1 MLKVVKV
8 CSPGNKLSVIY
19 GRLHYYYGIW
29 IINTWQLALIEIVE
43 QGQEQQEHQTT
54 DNNLFEFDDL
64 FNLTGSPDRM
74 CDADLAPKNPQT
86 HNFENAQASSS
97 SEVAYNT
104 SPVQSSKQFRTPQ
117 SATTDGTGELK
128 QSPHD
133 HNADL
138 DTENTDDRT
147 FYEAFAAYNA
157 GPQVELSQPY
167 SNQNNMNPGV
177 TQDLQTATG
186 HSASNVY
193 SSSPPYDQAPG
204 NPAIARPA
212 LMTWSLQNDPSC
224 NDGTVEIKDE
234 RQNYKDPSDTVT
246 LQFSSSKEASDYR
259 PDRRPMPFDPTI
271 PRTTYERQECVIKLI
286 KAMRSFECAT
296 DNWGMIKPFA
306 TKKFSD
312 RKIEICCWNILVRL
326 SYIRQNIT
334 LNWLLLGLLYCA
346 TRSWAFPYTRRRS
359 FEKQN

>member
-1 MLKVVKV
+1 M
-8 CSPGNKLSVIY
+8 
-19 GRLHYYYGIW
+19 
-29 IINTWQLALIEIVE
+29 ALIEIVE

-246 LQFSSSKEASDYR
+246 LQFSSSKEANDYR

-334 LNWLLLGLLYCA
+334 LN
-346 TRSWAFPYTRRRS
+346 
-359 FEKQN
+359 